1 MLNQPNSIFL
11 EIHESSGVSKE
22 TGSIYIEKK
31 NYCGE
36 KKFMEWLKCCKF
48 PTAVEIELS
57 MKNNHQKLEK
67 KISCLMS

>member
-1 MLNQPNSIFL
+1 MRAVVFL
-11 EIHESSGVSKE
+11 RKLRVFILK
-22 TGSIYIEKK
+22 KK